1 MRTTSVARALAALV
15 LLGCGDDSEAEPLDV
30 TWVFESGD
38 CASNGIETVHVTVS
52 PQAGS
57 PTEADFACADGVGT
71 LGELDAGTY
80 GIAAQG
86 LDADG
91 QVVAESYGATV
102 SFGDSGPLEAL
113 EVTLHPKAAD
123 VLVTWALSSGG
134 GCPSGVVLPYY
145 LTLYHPPTSGS
156 TEPTEPVAEVPEVQ
170 ESCMAGQA
178 TLPSVPPGDYVVELD
193 SRAATPAIR
202 GTAPV
207 SVAPGRNATVM
218 IQL

>member
-1 MRTTSVARALAALV
+1 MRAMSVATALAALM
-15 LLGCGDDSEAEPLDV
+15 LLGCGGDSDVEPLDV
-30 TWVFESGD
+30 AWVFESGD
-38 CASNGIETVHVTVS
+38 CASNGVETVHVVVS
-52 PQAGS
+52 PQGGS
-57 PTEADFACADGVGT
+57 PTDVEVACADGMGTVGT
-71 LGELDAGTY
+71 FDGGTY
-80 GIAAQG
+80 DIVAEG

-91 QVVAESYGATV
+91 EVVAESFGTTV
-102 SFGDSGPLEAL
+102 TFGDTGPLQAL